1 MRVPIENKGKMPL
14 YVGGVMI
21 PPGETR
27 HFEDDLL
34 PPEFRSSAPVV
45 AEVDAGDPLAELLE
59 GNVAEVTAGL
69 EGLSDELLARL
80 AGMEAEGKARKGV
93 LAAIAEAQ
101 LRRAEA
107 LAGGPATEAGDSG
120 A

>member
-1 MRVPIENKGKMPL
+1 MRVPIENKGRMPI

-34 PPEFRSSAPVV
+34 PPEFRSAAPVV
-45 AEVDAGDPLAELLE
+45 AEVAAGDPLGELLD
-59 GNVAEVTAGL
+59 GNVAEVTGGL
-69 EGLSDELLARL
+69 DVLSDELLARL
-80 AGMEAEGKARKGV
+80 EAMEAEGKKRKGV
-93 LAAIAEAQ
+93 LAAIAEEL

-107 LAGGPATEAGDSG
+107 RAADSEGGEA
-120 A
+120 